1 MSVIIR
7 QAAPADIDAMF
18 AITCAVHL
26 TELYKK
32 LIPASAYER
41 FIDRYKPS
49 AKRHDAFAA
58 KTTSR
63 LTDKSWYVWVAE
75 EDGKVCGFTLA
86 HDTGETFELRG
97 LFVDEAH
104 QGQGIGKRLFII
116 SCNAA
121 RKNQTITL
129 DVLAANEHAIGM
141 YKRAGFHTIA
151 ETPPTYYGAPM
162 IRMQKH

>member
-7 QAAPADIDAMF
+7 QATLADIDAMF

-26 TELYKK
+26 TELYRG
-32 LIPASAYER
+32 LIPAGAYER

-58 KTTSR
+58 KTASR
-63 LTDKSWYVWVAE
+63 LADKSWYVWVAE
-75 EDGKVCGFTLA
+75 DDGKVCGFALA
-86 HDTGETFELRG
+86 HDAGETFELRG
-97 LFVDEAH
+97 LFVDEAY
-104 QGQGIGKRLFII
+104 QGQGIGKRLFIT

-121 RKNQTITL
+121 RKKQTLML
-129 DVLAANEHAIGM
+129 DVLAANEHAIGI

-151 ETPPTYYGAPM
+151 EKPPTYYGASM